1 MIIPLATIKRLTG
14 ASRSGDLSYLSV
26 RVFQVR
32 DRSGDSMVIFE
43 NPDPFEPFLRRM
55 SRFKRAVEAF
65 RVIAAVVITAQL
77 SDDTNILNHDLAGIF
92 RRIPEIFLQRFDNA
106 PLPAHIDSTALVL
119 S

>member
-43 NPDPFEPFLRRM
+43 NPDPLEPFLRRM
-55 SRFKRAVEAF
+55 SRLNGLGLTIVKRIIDLCQGTIEAESELGRGSVF
-65 RVIAAVVITAQL
+65 TIKL
-77 SDDTNILNHDLAGIF
+77 
-92 RRIPEIFLQRFDNA
+92 
-106 PLPAHIDSTALVL
+106 PLGMDRGNR
-119 S
+119 